1 MLSNKSD
8 LLSFKYYFFP
18 VNAIILSGLT
28 TMSYLAIS
36 HYRVYT
42 DIGYESFCAISRSI
56 NCDTVSQSPYS
67 IFLGIP
73 VPIWGMGAYLFTL
86 YLLLL
91 AGSKYANKQ
100 RMWPLLF
107 WISLCFSI
115 YSLILA
121 GISSFIIHSYC
132 LMCILGYFV
141 NFALLYYAWF
151 INRRFG
157 DKNLIY
163 GVADDIRLI
172 WAKRKSSI
180 PVIAV
185 LGIFFLTGP
194 FWFPQYWQIKPPK
207 PAHTLPNG
215 ITEKGHPWIG
225 AENPSLIVEEF
236 TDYMCFQCRKMHYHL
251 RRMIEAHPDKIR
263 LVHRH
268 FPMDHQ
274 YNPLVKE
281 PYHIGAGKLSLI
293 AIQAKKNGVFWK
305 ASDYCYTAGAKR
317 EKIELADITSALSL
331 NRETIAQAFS
341 DQDCLKALF
350 HDIKAGLKLGISA
363 TPSYLING
371 KVHEGQI
378 PPDLIKN
385 VIK

>member
-1 MLSNKSD
+1 
-8 LLSFKYYFFP
+8 
-18 VNAIILSGLT
+18 
-28 TMSYLAIS
+28 
-36 HYRVYT
+36 
-42 DIGYESFCAISRSI
+42 
-56 NCDTVSQSPYS
+56 
-67 IFLGIP
+67 
-73 VPIWGMGAYLFTL
+73 
-86 YLLLL
+86 
-91 AGSKYANKQ
+91 
-100 RMWPLLF
+100 MWPLIF
-107 WISLCFSI
+107 WISLGFSI

-132 LMCILGYFV
+132 LMCILGYLV

-163 GVADDIRLI
+163 GVGDDIRLI
-172 WAKRKSSI
+172 WEKRKSSI

-185 LGIFFLTGP
+185 LGTFFLTGP
-194 FWFPQYWQIKPPK
+194 FWFPQYWHINPPK
-207 PAHTLPNG
+207 PAHALPSG

-225 AENPSLIVEEF
+225 AENPALVIEEF

-251 RRMIEAHPDKIR
+251 RRMLEAHPDKIR

-281 PYHIGAGKLSLI
+281 PYHIGAGKLALV
-293 AIQAKKNGVFWK
+293 AIQAKKNGIFWK

-317 EKIELADITSALSL
+317 EKIELADITSALNL
-331 NRETIAQAFS
+331 ERETIVRAFS
-341 DQDCLKALF
+341 DQDCLNALF
-350 HDIKAGLKLGISA
+350 HDIKAGLELGISA
-363 TPSYLING
+363 TPSYLIDG
-371 KVHEGQI
+371 KVYEGQI